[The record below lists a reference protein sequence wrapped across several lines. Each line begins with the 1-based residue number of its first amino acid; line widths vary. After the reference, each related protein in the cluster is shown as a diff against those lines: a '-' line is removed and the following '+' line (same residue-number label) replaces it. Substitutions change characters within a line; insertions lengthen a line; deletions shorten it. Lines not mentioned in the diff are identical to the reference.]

1 MNRLITVLLFAFCV
15 CMSASAQDS
24 NQYQCTMGEHT
35 RRVQIMHET
44 GLSVP
49 CEVQYF
55 KDSEAPGEAQV
66 LWRALNEEGYCEAK
80 ATAFIAKLT
89 EMGWD
94 CGASAVS
101 PEPEQRDSTPDAELI
116 DDSDVLTPAEP
127 VGALDDKY

>member
-1 MNRLITVLLFAFCV
+1 MNRLITAMLLMFCAGTF
-15 CMSASAQDS
+15 ASAQDS

-55 KDSEAPGEAQV
+55 KDSETPGETQV

-80 ATAFIAKLT
+80 AAAFVVKLA

-94 CGASAVS
+94 CGASVAN
-101 PEPEQRDSTPDAELI
+101 PEPEQSDSMPDAELI
-116 DDSDVLTPAEP
+116 DDSDVLAPAEP
-127 VGALDDKY
+127 VGAMDGQD